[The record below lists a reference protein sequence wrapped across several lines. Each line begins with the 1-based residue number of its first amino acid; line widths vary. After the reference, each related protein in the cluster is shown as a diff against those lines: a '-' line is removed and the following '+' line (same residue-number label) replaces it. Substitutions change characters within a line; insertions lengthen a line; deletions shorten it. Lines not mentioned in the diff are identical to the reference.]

1 MKQSNPAAG
10 KRFYSVKEAAN
21 YTSLSPRLLY
31 QELKN
36 RAIKS
41 YRVGKK
47 IVLDRQDLD
56 AFVMSNAVMTSD
68 ELREVLKEKMNAKR
82 RKAGS

>member
-1 MKQSNPAAG
+1 MQ
-10 KRFYSVKEAAN
+10 KRFFSVKQAAN

-68 ELREVLKEKMNAKR
+68 ELREVLKEKFSGKGK
-82 RKAGS
+82 KAGN

>member
-1 MKQSNPAAG
+1 MKEFNPAAA
-10 KRFYSVKEAAN
+10 KRFFSVKEAAS

-31 QELKN
+31 EKLKN

-41 YRVGKK
+41 YRVGRK

-56 AFVMSNAVMTSD
+56 AFVMSNSVMTSED
-68 ELREVLKEKMNAKR
+68 LRKILKEK
-82 RKAGS
+82 RKK

>member
-1 MKQSNPAAG
+1 MKISIQ
-10 KRFYSVKEAAN
+10 KRFYSVREAAN
-21 YTSLSPRLLY
+21 YTSLSSRLIY
-31 QELKN
+31 QKLKN

-41 YRVGKK
+41 YRVGTK

-56 AFVMSNAVMTSD
+56 TFVMSNAVMTSD
-68 ELREVLKEKMNAKR
+68 ELRKILKEKTNGKR

>member
-31 QELKN
+31 QKLKN
-36 RAIKS
+36 RAIRS
-41 YRVGKK
+41 YRVGTK

-56 AFVMSNAVMTSD
+56 AFVMSHMVMTSD
-68 ELREVLKEKMNAKR
+68 ELREVLKEKLSGKGK
-82 RKAGS
+82 KAGN